1 MAVSSSSSKR
11 PDPEDLSVSGLVEL
25 VKAYAKQ
32 ETVGPLR
39 NAGRFLG
46 FGIAGA
52 LTLAVGVALL
62 LLGLLRLVQTEWERA
77 ASGSLSW
84 LAYLIVLVACIVGI
98 VLALS
103 RINKGTLNRDP
114 VDPNPTV
121 PGKENS

>member
-1 MAVSSSSSKR
+1 MAVSSSSNKR
-11 PDPEDLSVSGLVEL
+11 PDPEDLSVSGLVDL

-77 ASGSLSW
+77 ATGSLSW
-84 LAYLIVLVACIVGI
+84 LAYLIVLVACVLGI
-98 VLALS
+98 VLAVS
-103 RINKGTLNRDP
+103 RISKGTLNRDP
-114 VDPNPTV
+114 VDPNPSV
-121 PGKENS
+121 HRKENS